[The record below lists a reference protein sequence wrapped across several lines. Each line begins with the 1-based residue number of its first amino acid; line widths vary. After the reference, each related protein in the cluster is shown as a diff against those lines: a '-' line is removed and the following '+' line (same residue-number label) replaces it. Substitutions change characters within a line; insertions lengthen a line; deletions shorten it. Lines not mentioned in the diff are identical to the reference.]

1 MKKLLAT
8 AVALVVMAGTT
19 FASAPAAEAA
29 TYHYSGKCTLI
40 EGWAYGSA
48 TCRAPRYQAVAV
60 CRDRLSPTLTST
72 RRGPWVTW
80 GNKSTAWCPAL
91 SYPTTIIAIDALGN
105 VLGRA

>member
-8 AVALVVMAGTT
+8 AIALVVMAGTT

-29 TYHYSGKCTLI
+29 TYYSGKCTLV